1 MAGETEETEG
11 DSSEE
16 GKITCKNIR
25 SIALCI
31 FIITAC
37 ILVAIIIIIAIK
49 YKGKGN

>member
-1 MAGETEETEG
+1 MEGETEETEG

-16 GKITCKNIR
+16 GKITFKNIR

-31 FIITAC
+31 LISTAC